1 MAVLRKP
8 IASSNPY
15 RIPHDTSTLYQRKLL
30 FSLLGSLVLVL
41 LLSKEIFRGAP
52 TTSPSFKSLVNDDG
66 CSPSCTNCSKLKY
79 FESKKNFDIRDLYS
93 IELLNNT
100 IGSTPDA
107 AVCVWN
113 GTHLNTHLPHWLEI
127 VYRCWSWWDMQHL
140 KQNVLEVP
148 NGALE
153 LWNRSRSSPFAEGLW
168 NVISRAKRIEVRV
181 GGNNTASQIR
191 ATPSPNKI
199 DWSFD
204 DELYLPWFSSVKT
217 ARTLRKLVVKKTFPG
232 RRLSGC
238 VQHDEPRI
246 GVLDRLETRHL
257 LNHRDIV
264 KGMQSLVS
272 TPVRYTLFETATF
285 SDQIDFFSSVDI
297 LVSPHGAQLS
307 GAAFLPTCGQVLELL
322 PRYYHCQ
329 FFFGTLTTSAGST
342 ASYLYLSDENAQL
355 EMKNITT
362 HESRRLARSV
372 QLCPPIPPIVS
383 AVKELIQKWMTC
395 CRK

>member
-1 MAVLRKP
+1 
-8 IASSNPY
+8 
-15 RIPHDTSTLYQRKLL
+15 
-30 FSLLGSLVLVL
+30 
-41 LLSKEIFRGAP
+41 
-52 TTSPSFKSLVNDDG
+52 
-66 CSPSCTNCSKLKY
+66 
-79 FESKKNFDIRDLYS
+79 
-93 IELLNNT
+93 
-100 IGSTPDA
+100 
-107 AVCVWN
+107 
-113 GTHLNTHLPHWLEI
+113 
-127 VYRCWSWWDMQHL
+127 
-140 KQNVLEVP
+140 
-148 NGALE
+148 
-153 LWNRSRSSPFAEGLW
+153 
-168 NVISRAKRIEVRV
+168 VISRAKRIEVRV

-307 GAAFLPTCGQVLELL
+307 GAAFLQRVQVRQQATCIYPMRMHSL
-322 PRYYHCQ
+322 
-329 FFFGTLTTSAGST
+329 
-342 ASYLYLSDENAQL
+342 
-355 EMKNITT
+355 K
-362 HESRRLARSV
+362 
-372 QLCPPIPPIVS
+372 
-383 AVKELIQKWMTC
+383 
-395 CRK
+395 